1 MRVGNG
7 RLCRFWTDNWSPFG
21 SFESYLLRGT
31 ASRSGISRTATLS
44 ELCVEGQWALPPAR
58 SDEFLQV
65 YTFLTT
71 VELREEEDRY
81 EWCVTDA
88 PTNRSSTGDVY
99 RKLNRKKKRGIQTDP
114 SCLLCNSAPESRD
127 HILFQCP
134 YAWDLLQQVLTRCRV
149 TPLLSWN
156 DSVTQMQNL
165 TGEKNLQRLTH
176 LGWQATIYWL

>member
-7 RLCRFWTDNWSPFG
+7 RSCRFWTDNWSPFG

-99 RKLNRKKKRGIQTDP
+99 RKLKPEEKEVPWTKVVWIRGGIPKHSFLTW
-114 SCLLCNSAPESRD
+114 
-127 HILFQCP
+127 LFMRSSP
-134 YAWDLLQQVLTRCRV
+134 ALGASKLTRHAFCV
-149 TPLLSWN
+149 I
-156 DSVTQMQNL
+156 V
-165 TGEKNLQRLTH
+165 RLNHAITFYFNVLM
-176 LGWQATIYWL
+176 LGICSNKF